1 MITIGVDPGLSGA
14 IAALDEDG
22 SVAFLADLPIIRDKS
37 LAWIDGG
44 ALQSMLLEFRQGRP
58 ARAIVE
64 RVAAMPKQGVSSTF
78 TFGVS
83 FGSILSVLQANQ
95 ISIELVTP
103 VVWKRAAG
111 LGADKKAALHKAR
124 LLYPSAELHLEK
136 HHGRAEAILLA
147 RYGLQAD
154 RKAA

>member
-1 MITIGVDPGLSGA
+1 MLTIGVDPGLTGA
-14 IAALDEDG
+14 LAVLDDTGAL
-22 SVAFLADLPIIRDKS
+22 VFLDDLPVIRDKS

-44 ALQSMLLEFRQGRP
+44 ALQSMLLEIRCGRP

-64 RVAAMPKQGVSSTF
+64 RVSSMPQWGAAAIF
-78 TFGVS
+78 TFGVQ
-83 FGSILSVLQANQ
+83 FGSILSILQAGQ

-103 VVWKRAAG
+103 VAWKKAAG
-111 LGADKKAALHKAR
+111 LGKDKKASLHKAR

-147 RYGLQAD
+147 RYGLNSV
-154 RKAA
+154 RAAA